1 MGLSRQEHWSGV
13 PLPSPT
19 GLVGGNQMLAVTGV
33 PPECSEDWG
42 PLRSRRSLSLKG
54 TRRSVGLWLVVS
66 VGTDSSSAA
75 LRGPKTG

>member
-1 MGLSRQEHWSGV
+1 
-13 PLPSPT
+13 
-19 GLVGGNQMLAVTGV
+19 MLAVTGV

-54 TRRSVGLWLVVS
+54 THGSVGLLLVVP
-66 VGTDSSSAA
+66 VGTDSNSAA